1 MSSSL
6 GVSLGMRRAN
16 LSRGGI
22 AYEGLHELI
31 AMSNQE
37 HSSSNTPESENPET
51 THTNIESV
59 EQLEAALREANAP
72 EEQIGHLTELSRQ
85 IWELNPYLRQ
95 ALQGSLNLEEL
106 ETILRERGISEED
119 IKQMI
124 QEAKRVQ
131 AERRRRM
138 QQDAGNK

>member
-1 MSSSL
+1 
-6 GVSLGMRRAN
+6 
-16 LSRGGI
+16 
-22 AYEGLHELI
+22 
-31 AMSNQE
+31 MSNQE